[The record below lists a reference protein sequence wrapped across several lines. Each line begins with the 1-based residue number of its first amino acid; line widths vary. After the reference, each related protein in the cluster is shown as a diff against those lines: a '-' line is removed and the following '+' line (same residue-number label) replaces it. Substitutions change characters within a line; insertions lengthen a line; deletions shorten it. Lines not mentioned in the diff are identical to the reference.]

1 MDAMPDDSKIPPREV
16 HGGYAPQG
24 HVPQQTSPPPKPN
37 DAGDS
42 ARPPAPAP
50 PKQ

>member
-1 MDAMPDDSKIPPREV
+1 MPDDRKNPPREV
-16 HGGYAPQG
+16 NGGYAPQG
-24 HVPQQTSPPPKPN
+24 QFPTNLVPPPKPN

-50 PKQ
+50 QK